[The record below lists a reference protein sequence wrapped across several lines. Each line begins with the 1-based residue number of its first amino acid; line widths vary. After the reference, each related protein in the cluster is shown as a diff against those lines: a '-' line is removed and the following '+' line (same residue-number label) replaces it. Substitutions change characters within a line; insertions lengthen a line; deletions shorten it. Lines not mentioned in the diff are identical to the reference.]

1 MVRAAQTSEERS
13 LLWSAGDSRVLSSL
27 LLTPPV
33 SEGLQ

>member
-1 MVRAAQTSEERS
+1 MARAAQTSEKCS

-27 LLTPPV
+27 PLTTPV